1 MSRVGETRRV
11 PTLRRTRT
19 ARFRSSIPYGAGLA
33 LVLGAAACDTPPP
46 PAPSHAVVIETID
59 GDTLR
64 AEIAGVRE
72 TIRLIG
78 VDTPETK
85 HPTKGVQCYGP
96 EAAQFLA
103 SLLPPGTRVRIERDT
118 EARDPYGRLLL
129 YLFVDRGEGEQFV
142 SHALIASGM
151 ARPLVIEPNVR
162 YQSEL
167 VDAAFTA
174 QHHARGLWGAC
185 H

>member
-1 MSRVGETRRV
+1 MRFNGVARRVGRAQ
-11 PTLRRTRT
+11 PMGG
-19 ARFRSSIPYGAGLA
+19 ARFRPTYTCVAVLA
-33 LVLGAAACDTPPP
+33 LSVAACDSPPP
-46 PAPSHAVVIETID
+46 PPPTHAVVVDTID

-72 TIRLIG
+72 TIRIIG

-96 EAAQFLA
+96 QAAQFLA
-103 SLLPPGTRVRIERDT
+103 ALLPPGTRVRIERDT

-129 YLFVDRGEGEQFV
+129 YLFISRDDGELLV
-142 SHALIASGM
+142 SHALIDAGM

-162 YQSEL
+162 YQTEL
-167 VDAAFTA
+167 VAAAFAA
-174 QHHARGLWGAC
+174 QREARGLWGAC
-185 H
+185 R